1 MIGEFAIILAI
12 TYISSIISRYTPIP
26 IPGPVIGI
34 LLLFILL
41 NFKILKVENIKN
53 GTNLMLTNLAFL
65 FLPPGVGLLKSI
77 NILANN
83 WHKLFFV
90 VVVTTIITLVVT
102 GWSVQFIIKRK
113 EEAKKDESTC

>member
-12 TYISSIISRYTPIP
+12 TYISSIISKYTPIP

-53 GTNLMLTNLAFL
+53 ATNLMLTNLAFL

-102 GWSVQFIIKRK
+102 GWSIQFIIKRK
-113 EEAKKDESTC
+113 EEAKL